1 MTPKLKKAMRTLKAD
16 REFLGLTWLEFVKF
30 IERSPGAQ
38 KTSVLEAFEVYKQEI
53 ES

>member
-1 MTPKLKKAMRTLKAD
+1 MTFKRAMNILNAD
-16 REFLGLTWLEFVKF
+16 RLFLGLTWLEFVKF
-30 IERSPGAQ
+30 IEGSPGAQ

>member
-1 MTPKLKKAMRTLKAD
+1 MTFKRAMNILNAD
-16 REFLGLTWLEFVKF
+16 RLFLGLTWLEFVKF

-38 KTSVLEAFEVYKQEI
+38 KTSVLEAFQVYKQEI